1 MENNSDVR
9 VTTVI
14 CWFFSNLELVPA
26 QSNWSRPLMIQLDL
40 HECLMDELSMSEGQK
55 LHPQILL
62 VLPFCEHASYEEAC
76 DLDMLV
82 QSGND
87 LTLSCLQSPFP
98 ESLTTVTLHSSVYSA
113 LTLREVELRFIL
125 PYIFLCC
132 KSQHLAH
139 YISSKQT
146 RLSNTFIVRSLGIT
160 SFPYLIN
167 ICYEPV
173 VLLLIK

>member
-82 QSGND
+82 QW
-87 LTLSCLQSPFP
+87 Q
-98 ESLTTVTLHSSVYSA
+98 
-113 LTLREVELRFIL
+113 
-125 PYIFLCC
+125 
-132 KSQHLAH
+132 
-139 YISSKQT
+139 
-146 RLSNTFIVRSLGIT
+146 
-160 SFPYLIN
+160 
-167 ICYEPV
+167 
-173 VLLLIK
+173 